1 MVMNVSC
8 ACATAALPANSAAT
22 ERPSAV
28 DLTSVSFIGPS
39 LPFFKPVKLSLRQRI
54 AAVDRGCARPLS
66 PSEPVGGDRG
76 SASTVDPEATPVP
89 PTGYHHPYL
98 KPPVVSHNARHRST
112 PRT

>member
-66 PSEPVGGDRG
+66 PREPVGGDRG
-76 SASTVDPEATPVP
+76 SRSEEHTSELQSLMRISYTVYCLT
-89 PTGYHHPYL
+89 
-98 KPPVVSHNARHRST
+98 KKKNQNF
-112 PRT
+112 